1 MLNKRPL
8 IHRLYPVWMAF
19 LIGIL
24 VALPPM
30 ASAVTI
36 RVGASNDPACSA
48 FSIQGAIAQLP
59 PGLTE
64 HRLLLSSNQTY
75 TTAGVISNRN
85 LRIEGGYANCSA
97 TEPTPG
103 TRSQIGPDATAT
115 APLLT
120 LLDTSGSQLPITLRA
135 LSFSG
140 PAPQGAIR
148 ASGNLRVHVEDA
160 WVMNAGDLFL
170 DNAGGI
176 AIQDQTILHLR
187 GTTQIVGNTGGEGGG
202 VSCIN
207 GEVQLEGG
215 DVLIGSNRAR
225 LFGGGVALVNCE
237 MDWVGSDAV
246 SSGGITFN
254 LATGGGGISMRD
266 NSLLSGFA
274 LERTHRRV
282 VSNSAEYFAG
292 GIYAES
298 SAISASSLE
307 LRNNV
312 AGLRPTPAPAGMG
325 YGGGLAAYSSVI
337 SVFQLR
343 VEDNRAE
350 RYGGGIWLQSGSGL
364 DAANSLTCP
373 SGQPCHYVSRNE
385 AGEAGG
391 AVWLGTDA
399 NVSVD
404 RAWLEANRANT
415 GAAVFAEGGQQPG
428 TEVSF
433 RNSLLYDNTA
443 TSALIALS
451 NSQLTLALSTLVDN
465 NTGSSMVL
473 DSGGNT
479 HDWRASLLYGT
490 PGSVVL
496 SAPFGTTLTTDCLIG
511 HENASVLAAGGD
523 VFVDDDPGFENRGSA
538 DFRLRADSG
547 AVDVC
552 SYSDPSGI
560 VLDLQGVLRPVEL
573 SNPNVAGAFDVGAFE
588 RPPAAMFGNG
598 FE

>member
-1 MLNKRPL
+1 
-8 IHRLYPVWMAF
+8 
-19 LIGIL
+19 
-24 VALPPM
+24 
-30 ASAVTI
+30 
-36 RVGASNDPACSA
+36 
-48 FSIQGAIAQLP
+48 
-59 PGLTE
+59 
-64 HRLLLSSNQTY
+64 
-75 TTAGVISNRN
+75 
-85 LRIEGGYANCSA
+85 
-97 TEPTPG
+97 
-103 TRSQIGPDATAT
+103 
-115 APLLT
+115 
-120 LLDTSGSQLPITLRA
+120 
-135 LSFSG
+135 
-140 PAPQGAIR
+140 
-148 ASGNLRVHVEDA
+148 
-160 WVMNAGDLFL
+160 
-170 DNAGGI
+170 
-176 AIQDQTILHLR
+176 
-187 GTTQIVGNTGGEGGG
+187 
-202 VSCIN
+202 
-207 GEVQLEGG
+207 
-215 DVLIGSNRAR
+215 
-225 LFGGGVALVNCE
+225 
-237 MDWVGSDAV
+237 
-246 SSGGITFN
+246 
-254 LATGGGGISMRD
+254 
-266 NSLLSGFA
+266 

-364 DAANSLTCP
+364 DAANYLACP
-373 SGQPCHYVSRNE
+373 SDGPCHYLSRND

-404 RAWLEANRANT
+404 RARLEANRAST

-428 TEVSF
+428 TEVSL

-443 TSALIALS
+443 SSALIALG
-451 NSQLTLALSTLVDN
+451 NSHLTLALSTLVDN

-473 DSGGNT
+473 DFGGNT
-479 HDWRASLLYGT
+479 HDWRASLMYGT

-523 VFVDDDPGFENRGSA
+523 VFVDEDPGFENRGSA

-547 AVDVC
+547 QWTSAATAIQAASCWTCKVC
-552 SYSDPSGI
+552 CVPLSCRIRMWLAHSTSVRLNGCLTPCSGMA
-560 VLDLQGVLRPVEL
+560 LNERTAEFGHSRAPV
-573 SNPNVAGAFDVGAFE
+573 SSIWT
-588 RPPAAMFGNG
+588 
-598 FE
+598 